1 MAGSESCAVDDATFF
16 LGPGL
21 AVRVGDAGILGN
33 WGIRAGWGELPAI
46 SKLQHITHH
55 RLAACG
61 EVIDGIVIKVPTQAA
76 DPTLQTHRERES
88 SDSSVR
94 WHRAWMGSRT

>member
-61 EVIDGIVIKVPTQAA
+61 EVIDGVVIKVPTQATDLA
-76 DPTLQTHRERES
+76 L
-88 SDSSVR
+88 
-94 WHRAWMGSRT
+94 